1 MRLRHIKGCED
12 FVAASSSVAHSPEQY
27 RGKWKEFFGND
38 HPVELEI
45 GMGKGRFIIEQ
56 ALLHPDW
63 DFLGIER
70 YESVLFRACEKME
83 GIPYETPAMRLER
96 LKRQEKERVRSG
108 REMSGGAE
116 ADTLDREDFVP
127 PENLHFLHMDAG
139 KLVPD
144 EVIVGIVKERVAQ
157 DDCKPGYILDGFP
170 RTVPQ
175 AEALEK
181 IAKID
186 VVVEIA
192 VADEALVKRL
202 SGRRVCLNCGATYHV
217 STLGG
222 KTTCDKCGE
231 ELIQRKDDNPETVQ
245 NRLNVYH
252 SQTAP
257 LISFYQER
265 GLLKTFDGMQ
275 DIDVV
280 YRSIMDALRKAE

>member
-1 MRLRHIKGCED
+1 MNIIFLGPPG
-12 FVAASSSVAHSPEQY
+12 A
-27 RGKWKEFFGND
+27 
-38 HPVELEI
+38 
-45 GMGKGRFIIEQ
+45 GKGTQ
-56 ALLHPDW
+56 AQRVCDELKIPQISTGDIL
-63 DFLGIER
+63 R
-70 YESVLFRACEKME
+70 RAIKE
-83 GIPYETPAMRLER
+83 ETPVG
-96 LKRQEKERVRSG
+96 LKAKAYVES
-108 REMSGGAE
+108 
-116 ADTLDREDFVP
+116 
-127 PENLHFLHMDAG
+127 G

-144 EVIVGIVKERVAQ
+144 EILVEIIKDRLAQ

-280 YRSIMDALRKAE
+280 YQSIMDALRQAE